1 MMMMVM
7 VINAREHATQRSVV
21 VKPKCRVCANVR
33 SQIGVH
39 NFDLFWQIMSDELFL
54 AAARCEPLR
63 VYGSSRCECRSA
75 EFDTKMAVRS
85 GLRIVRLKYGIPYSE
100 LPDTVETRLSD
111 YLSYLLAQGKVRAS
125 VSFPRRQVRPD
136 GDGLVSLSRLG
147 RKERWEFAHTLNSF
161 KRNLP
166 QGCRRCT
173 PSKRDEWSRRAFS
186 TPPPT
191 DPEYLRFV
199 RREVHKLFPVGWD
212 RRYYSNVRS
221 HIPRASARECRPDV
235 SVGDR
240 PHADI
245 IWKDHGREEFIRRCH
260 DESQVPGWDD
270 VTCRYK
276 EVLTAG
282 KTRPL
287 VIYDHRI
294 DVLGPLH
301 TTMYDHLSAKPWL
314 LRGSP
319 TAERIGAVC
328 TNEVNSSVDLVSAT
342 DGLPLDVAEEIL
354 RVLFFSSLAVP
365 AGVRRLA
372 MNSLRPKVFMT
383 KRLAEEKDE
392 SACRRVSHGQ
402 MMGAYLSFPL
412 LCIQS
417 YLGARWASR
426 FDKNAKYLVNGDD
439 CIISASRGVLPEDYP
454 SFFELNTKKTI
465 TSSSVV
471 EVNSTAFLKEGKR
484 WREVRHVRR
493 GTVLPGYVGILHA
506 AKAYSISPSW
516 TTAFVKA
523 RLGRKW
529 GMLPSQLGLDR
540 RSHAAWR
547 RETTMRKRRLFTE
560 LPCRSVEYD
569 PEIEIRR
576 GETPDPD
583 EAEALVEYIFSH
595 GRCVSMDR
603 ERYNPAIGVV
613 RRSYRYRKIPM
624 RSPLSYKGWQASRD
638 GVPVVSSPFL
648 AEYEGQRYE
657 GKLLALGVFRS
668 RLGL

>member
-1 MMMMVM
+1 VL
-7 VINAREHATQRSVV
+7 
-21 VKPKCRVCANVR
+21 P
-33 SQIGVH
+33 GVH
-39 NFDLFWQIMSDELFL
+39 IIDLFWHNMSDESFL

-63 VYGSSRCECRSA
+63 VYGSSRCECDLVARH
-75 EFDTKMAVRS
+75 TKMAVQS
-85 GLRIVRLKYGIPYSE
+85 GLRIVRLKYGIPYVE
-100 LPDTVETRLSD
+100 LTDAVGDHLSD

-173 PSKRDEWSRRAFS
+173 PSKRDDWARRAFS
-186 TPPPT
+186 QPPPT
-191 DPEYLRFV
+191 SPEYLRFV

-212 RRYYSNVRS
+212 RRYVSNVDNF
-221 HIPRASARECRPDV
+221 IPRASAREQYPDIA
-235 SVGDR
+235 VGLR
-240 PHADI
+240 PHADV
-245 IWKDHGREEFIRRCH
+245 IWRGEDLGREEFVSRCL
-260 DESQVPGWDD
+260 DESPHSSKFEVG
-270 VTCRYK
+270 CRYK
-276 EVLTAG
+276 EVMTAG
-282 KTRPL
+282 KLRPL

-294 DVLGPLH
+294 DVLGPLN
-301 TTMYDHLSAKPWL
+301 TTIYDYLSTKPWL

-319 TAERIGAVC
+319 TEARIKAVC
-328 TNEVNSSVDLVSAT
+328 TGRVNSSVDLVSAT

-354 RVLFFSSLAVP
+354 KVLFFSCQRVP
-365 AGVRRLA
+365 ASVRKLA
-372 MNSLRPKVFMT
+372 MNSLRPEVSFNRKT
-383 KRLAEEKDE
+383 ERGKTLP
-392 SACRRVSHGQ
+392 RVSHGQ

-412 LCIQS
+412 LCLQS
-417 YLGARWASR
+417 YLGARWAAR
-426 FDKNAKYLVNGDD
+426 FDPDAKFLVNGDD
-439 CIISASRGVLPEDYP
+439 CIISATRGVLPEDYP

-493 GTVLPGYVGILHA
+493 GTVLPGYAGILHA

-516 TTAFVKA
+516 STAFVKA

-529 GMLPSQLGLDR
+529 GLMPSQLGLDR

-547 RETTMRKRRLFTE
+547 RETTMRKKRFFTE
-560 LPCRSVEYD
+560 LPIRKVETD
-569 PEIEIRR
+569 PNIEIRR

-583 EAEALVEYIFSH
+583 ETAALVAHIFSH
-595 GRCVSMDR
+595 GRYVGDR
-603 ERYNPAIGVV
+603 ERYDPAIGVI
-613 RRSYRYRKIPM
+613 RRSYRYRKIPL
-624 RSPLSYKGWQASRD
+624 RSPLSYRGWRVQREQ
-638 GVPVVSSPFL
+638 PVVSSSPFL
-648 AEYEGQRYE
+648 KDYEGQRYE
-657 GKLLALGVFRS
+657 GKLLALGAFRS